1 MSSTFNW
8 TDLNKNKLSDLKRE
22 AERLQLNVPSH
33 PTKKQIINILLS
45 EQQQLIN
52 ISNEE
57 VLSSKQCQSKYNQH
71 SSKQIFLNNHNNS
84 IKNKTIENHNKSV
97 IDNQDKIVKYNS
109 QKLYKEKREQSP
121 LLPSNNHQK
130 SKIPPKASKKVN
142 NKFKN
147 LDDINFSEKKTIY
160 RNKIIFLCI
169 MILVALII
177 LNPIFFIIVII
188 CIIGIIFPDLIA
200 QIWILFEKYVQ

>member
-22 AERLQLNVPSH
+22 AEKLQLNVPSH

-45 EQQQLIN
+45 EQQRLIN

-57 VLSSKQCQSKYNQH
+57 VLSSKKCQSKYNQH

-97 IDNQDKIVKYNS
+97 IDNQDKRVKYNS

>member
-22 AERLQLNVPSH
+22 AEKLQLNVPSH

-45 EQQQLIN
+45 EQQRLIN

-97 IDNQDKIVKYNS
+97 IDNQDKRVKYNS

-147 LDDINFSEKKTIY
+147 FDDINFSEKKTIY

>member
-1 MSSTFNW
+1 M
-8 TDLNKNKLSDLKRE
+8 
-22 AERLQLNVPSH
+22 
-33 PTKKQIINILLS
+33 
-45 EQQQLIN
+45 
-52 ISNEE
+52 
-57 VLSSKQCQSKYNQH
+57 
-71 SSKQIFLNNHNNS
+71 
-84 IKNKTIENHNKSV
+84 
-97 IDNQDKIVKYNS
+97 KYNS

-147 LDDINFSEKKTIY
+147 FDYINFSEKKTTY

>member
-1 MSSTFNW
+1 MASTFNW

-22 AERLQLNVPSH
+22 AEKLQLNVPSH
-33 PTKKQIINILLS
+33 PTKKQIINIILS
-45 EQQQLIN
+45 EQQRLIN

-57 VLSSKQCQSKYNQH
+57 VLSSRQCQSKYTQH
-71 SSKQIFLNNHNNS
+71 SSKHLFLNNHNNS
-84 IKNKTIENHNKSV
+84 IKNNKSV
-97 IDNQDKIVKYNS
+97 IDNQDKRVKYNS

-147 LDDINFSEKKTIY
+147 FDYINFSEKKTTY